1 MAPAAPTNF
10 DPAAAQAEKHI
21 GSYSATGEES
31 VFDGD
36 AVGAELYVSRDKVTI
51 YQPRGAVAMTR

>member
-1 MAPAAPTNF
+1 M
-10 DPAAAQAEKHI
+10 
-21 GSYSATGEES
+21 GEES

-51 YQPRGAVAMTR
+51 YQPRGAVAMTT